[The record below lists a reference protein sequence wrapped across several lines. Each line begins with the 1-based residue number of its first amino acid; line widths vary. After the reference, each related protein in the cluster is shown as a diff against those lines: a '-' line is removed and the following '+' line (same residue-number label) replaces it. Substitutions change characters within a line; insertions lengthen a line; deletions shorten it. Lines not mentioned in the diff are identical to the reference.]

1 MAGGSNGSDGHLH
14 DSGDD
19 IFEKPAS
26 IFLSAL
32 HILKE
37 ALRRGGL
44 GEASFSRTGT
54 ANGNDGYGWSV
65 PWHAAFVKEVG
76 PGRVW
81 GFGTT
86 SRQEILKAGDRNR
99 PKQESDLEAL
109 RSVRKKAG
117 GLPWSYS

>member
-14 DSGDD
+14 DPGDD

-44 GEASFSRTGT
+44 GEASFSHTGT

-76 PGRVW
+76 VCQWSGSSL
-81 GFGTT
+81 GFRDGEQTRNT
-86 SRQEILKAGDRNR
+86 ESR
-99 PKQESDLEAL
+99 
-109 RSVRKKAG
+109 
-117 GLPWSYS
+117 